1 MKRYVKI
8 SSEKQSNISSHRIR
22 CCKIRKFF
30 YLTFRY
36 DYEVTFGLWKVFIY
50 LDSNKCKRRKD
61 TRRIWKS
68 NATYLRIHR
77 IRNSS
82 TLWYIII
89 MTLHSIFA
97 KYSFISMFIISTSD
111 ERVYEGY
118 KSNAIYRIRRCKI
131 RKFFYVTFHFDTITM
146 LHSAF
151 AKYTFF
157 HLNNTNNYKRKNI
170 YKKFG
175 IYKFWYFR
183 IEENFTLRNLDTIS
197 LYKIYIISLVII
209 INDEKKYILI
219 ERSEWKTPFEDSKC
233 SIGGTEREFRPRTF
247 QISRKRFERSRV
259 TRSFHYVANKVSRR
273 FHYIRAHFAY
283 IFTGETPERCLP
295 FTRNNDILRSS
306 PTPAHRKRQFE
317 LQIHVRHFTI
327 VTSSPNSP
335 IYSSQ

>member
-50 LDSNKCKRRKD
+50 LDSNKYKRRKD

-97 KYSFISMFIISTSD
+97 KYSFILMFIISTSD

-131 RKFFYVTFHFDTITM
+131 RKFFYITFILIRLRYCTRPLRSTHFFISIILIT
-146 LHSAF
+146 
-151 AKYTFF
+151 
-157 HLNNTNNYKRKNI
+157 TNER
-170 YKKFG
+170 
-175 IYKFWYFR
+175 
-183 IEENFTLRNLDTIS
+183 
-197 LYKIYIISLVII
+197 IYIKNLEFINFDIFASKEILRYEISIHLVFT
-209 INDEKKYILI
+209 KYIL
-219 ERSEWKTPFEDSKC
+219 
-233 SIGGTEREFRPRTF
+233 
-247 QISRKRFERSRV
+247 SR
-259 TRSFHYVANKVSRR
+259 
-273 FHYIRAHFAY
+273 
-283 IFTGETPERCLP
+283 
-295 FTRNNDILRSS
+295 
-306 PTPAHRKRQFE
+306 
-317 LQIHVRHFTI
+317 
-327 VTSSPNSP
+327 
-335 IYSSQ
+335 

>member
-89 MTLHSIFA
+89 MTLQKHYSIFA

-131 RKFFYVTFHFDTITM
+131 RKFFYVTFHFDTITI

-157 HLNNTNNYKRKNI
+157 FISILITTNDER
-170 YKKFG
+170 
-175 IYKFWYFR
+175 
-183 IEENFTLRNLDTIS
+183 
-197 LYKIYIISLVII
+197 IYIKNLEFINFDIFASKEILRYEISIRLVFT
-209 INDEKKYILI
+209 KYI
-219 ERSEWKTPFEDSKC
+219 S
-233 SIGGTEREFRPRTF
+233 
-247 QISRKRFERSRV
+247 SR
-259 TRSFHYVANKVSRR
+259 
-273 FHYIRAHFAY
+273 
-283 IFTGETPERCLP
+283 
-295 FTRNNDILRSS
+295 
-306 PTPAHRKRQFE
+306 
-317 LQIHVRHFTI
+317 
-327 VTSSPNSP
+327 
-335 IYSSQ
+335 

>member
-118 KSNAIYRIRRCKI
+118 KSNAIYRIR
-131 RKFFYVTFHFDTITM
+131 KFFYVTFHFDTITM
-146 LHSAF
+146 LHSIRS
-151 AKYTFF
+151 THFF
-157 HLNNTNNYKRKNI
+157 ISILITTNER
-170 YKKFG
+170 
-175 IYKFWYFR
+175 
-183 IEENFTLRNLDTIS
+183 
-197 LYKIYIISLVII
+197 IYIKNLEFINFDIFASKEILRYEISIRLIFT
-209 INDEKKYILI
+209 KYIL
-219 ERSEWKTPFEDSKC
+219 FC
-233 SIGGTEREFRPRTF
+233 
-247 QISRKRFERSRV
+247 
-259 TRSFHYVANKVSRR
+259 
-273 FHYIRAHFAY
+273 
-283 IFTGETPERCLP
+283 
-295 FTRNNDILRSS
+295 
-306 PTPAHRKRQFE
+306 
-317 LQIHVRHFTI
+317 
-327 VTSSPNSP
+327 
-335 IYSSQ
+335 